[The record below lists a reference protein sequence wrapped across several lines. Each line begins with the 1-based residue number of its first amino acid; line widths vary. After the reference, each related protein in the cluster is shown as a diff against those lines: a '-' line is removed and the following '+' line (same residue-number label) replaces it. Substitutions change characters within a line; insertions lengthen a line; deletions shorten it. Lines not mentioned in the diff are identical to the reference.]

1 MQLQIT
7 GFMDEYNSFAR
18 ENNLSS
24 MQAHTVIDAIR
35 SPSTNFEW
43 QTFTGSDVQFF
54 DDSFDEMNSLNYL
67 SFDKSNQITGE

>member
-35 SPSTNFEW
+35 SQSTNFEW